1 LTARLLDFAP
11 SAWQAYQSL
20 RAAETGGLLKQALL
34 QLADDPTLVRAD
46 PRSSRYVIIEKQ
58 LRQAP
63 QVWGLFIDA
72 PDGARWLVAWR
83 EIGAVIEIGYL
94 GPAPSTPEASL
105 SGPEP
110 DLPQPGLR
118 SRRRLWC
125 VARAPY
131 RPSPAVACA

>member
-1 LTARLLDFAP
+1 MTARLLDFAP

-20 RAAETGGLLKQALL
+20 RAAETGSLLKQALL

-46 PRSSRYVIIEKQ
+46 PRSSRYVIIEKH

-83 EIGAVIEIGYL
+83 EIGPVIEIGYL
-94 GPAPSTPEASL
+94 GPAPGTPEAS
-105 SGPEP
+105 
-110 DLPQPGLR
+110 
-118 SRRRLWC
+118 
-125 VARAPY
+125 
-131 RPSPAVACA
+131 